1 MAEEGRLSAWQ
12 ADGVVPVTS
21 HILLSLPGSE
31 RASFP
36 RLAREGGW
44 QANRIRSEVTR
55 CSLAG
60 TADRQTFSTA
70 RAALFLRDGPP
81 SHSWGAAGRSNN
93 DQIIDFS
100 VHSESTN
107 IRGRRNHLIVLK
119 TKPMGGVGGGLAPP
133 VSCSGYC
140 RRQLQLWPPPPSA
153 LTGSVLRIHFWKPS
167 VSFPARHET
176 DAHRFVYV

>member
-1 MAEEGRLSAWQ
+1 MAEIDLECDWMAEEGRLAAWQ

-70 RAALFLRDGPP
+70 RTALFLCDGPQPQLGGRLDPWITIRSSTFGPQQINKHPWPPEP
-81 SHSWGAAGRSNN
+81 SLCA
-93 DQIIDFS
+93 
-100 VHSESTN
+100 E
-107 IRGRRNHLIVLK
+107 
-119 TKPMGGVGGGLAPP
+119 TKPMGGAGGGLAPP

-140 RRQLQLWPPPPSA
+140 
-153 LTGSVLRIHFWKPS
+153 
-167 VSFPARHET
+167 
-176 DAHRFVYV
+176 

>member
-1 MAEEGRLSAWQ
+1 MVEIDLECDWMAEEGRLSAWQ

-70 RAALFLRDGPP
+70 RAAFFLRDGPP
-81 SHSWGAAGRSNN
+81 ATAGGWLNARITIRS
-93 DQIIDFS
+93 
-100 VHSESTN
+100 STFGPQRIN
-107 IRGRRNHLIVLK
+107 KH
-119 TKPMGGVGGGLAPP
+119 PWPP
-133 VSCSGYC
+133 EPPHCAENQAHGWC
-140 RRQLQLWPPPPSA
+140 RRR
-153 LTGSVLRIHFWKPS
+153 TGSTCQL
-167 VSFPARHET
+167 
-176 DAHRFVYV
+176 